1 MSLVL
6 FSGET
11 AEDEEERGTQK
22 ARQENGEGKKE
33 KGDMD
38 RAGRRAKCKGLGIH
52 FLCQGVK
59 VLKDN
64 CQIELHLQV
73 LCSLLVHIR
82 PLLISYSPAACTCSA
97 PLHHHPKG
105 STGKKR

>member
-6 FSGET
+6 FSGVT

-52 FLCQGVK
+52 FYAK
-59 VLKDN
+59 ASK
-64 CQIELHLQV
+64 
-73 LCSLLVHIR
+73 CSKIIVR
-82 PLLISYSPAACTCSA
+82 SSSTFRYSAVY
-97 PLHHHPKG
+97 
-105 STGKKR
+105 